1 MIKLVA
7 SDLDGTIL
15 LNGAQHVDDSMC
27 ETIDMLGRKGIIFAP
42 ASGRQCESLVRLFSK
57 VKSPLMYISDNGA
70 LVRYKGETIV
80 KTPMDYNL
88 AIEIAKDIISVPN
101 CEVLLSGEKTAY
113 IMPKTEEYLIRIT
126 KVVQYKTT
134 IIKSLDEIQEDILKV
149 SVCDL
154 SGIANSEK
162 YFADKWS
169 DKAAAAVSGDQYMD
183 FMDLCVSKGDALK
196 KVQKIYGIDR
206 SECMAFGDNYNDCE
220 MLKQAEFSYAMAS
233 AADDIKKNALYVTDS
248 VEKILRGELL

>member
-80 KTPMDYNL
+80 KTPMNYNL

-113 IMPKTEEYLIRIT
+113 IMPKTEEYLIRMT

-154 SGIANSEK
+154 SRNCQFLKSILRI
-162 YFADKWS
+162 
-169 DKAAAAVSGDQYMD
+169 SGLIKQQRQ
-183 FMDLCVSKGDALK
+183 FPVTNIWILWICVSA
-196 KVQKIYGIDR
+196 
-206 SECMAFGDNYNDCE
+206 
-220 MLKQAEFSYAMAS
+220 
-233 AADDIKKNALYVTDS
+233 
-248 VEKILRGELL
+248 RGTL

>member
-113 IMPKTEEYLIRIT
+113 IMPKTEEYLIRMT

-154 SGIANSEK
+154 SGIANSE
-162 YFADKWS
+162 
-169 DKAAAAVSGDQYMD
+169 
-183 FMDLCVSKGDALK
+183 
-196 KVQKIYGIDR
+196 
-206 SECMAFGDNYNDCE
+206 
-220 MLKQAEFSYAMAS
+220 
-233 AADDIKKNALYVTDS
+233 
-248 VEKILRGELL
+248 

>member
-113 IMPKTEEYLIRIT
+113 IMPKT
-126 KVVQYKTT
+126 
-134 IIKSLDEIQEDILKV
+134 
-149 SVCDL
+149 
-154 SGIANSEK
+154 
-162 YFADKWS
+162 
-169 DKAAAAVSGDQYMD
+169 
-183 FMDLCVSKGDALK
+183 
-196 KVQKIYGIDR
+196 
-206 SECMAFGDNYNDCE
+206 
-220 MLKQAEFSYAMAS
+220 
-233 AADDIKKNALYVTDS
+233 
-248 VEKILRGELL
+248 